1 MNNNTIY
8 SNLFKK
14 VDNKNSI
21 SEDVK
26 EEKEIKII
34 PRVGNFKRKCDII
47 KWLDYIVYDDYSRY
61 YFIQEMFYKLQNI
74 MSQNGF
80 FSEET
85 EKILFTEFVNW
96 CYFNSYDFSI

>member
-1 MNNNTIY
+1 MENKY
-8 SNLFKK
+8 ANLFKQDK
-14 VDNKNSI
+14 KIDYTQ
-21 SEDVK
+21 EEVK
-26 EEKEIKII
+26 EEEIKII
-34 PRVGNFKRKCDII
+34 PRVHNFKRRYDII
-47 KWLDYIVYDDYSRY
+47 KWLDYVVYDDYSRY

-74 MSQNGF
+74 MNQNGF

>member
-14 VDNKNSI
+14 VDNKNNI

-34 PRVGNFKRKCDII
+34 PRVRNFKRKRDII

-74 MSQNGF
+74 MNQNDF